1 LAGGPHTRDDF
12 MLYRLRNNFQ
22 LSVITLM
29 SACAVLGIT
38 PFGFWRLMRGDWLI
52 AAIDFGIVMGLLGA
66 LAYSWRTD
74 DTARTGFFLALIPCT
89 GGATTIALLVGTHGL
104 FWLFPALICSFLL
117 TKPWIAVSLTLSALA
132 VVVTHG
138 GAFAT
143 ESEMWAFTIST
154 LVACSCVYAFALRSE
169 DQRNRLQHLALL
181 DPLTGVKN
189 RRSMDEE
196 LARAV
201 ADRER
206 NGTHYGLVLADLDH
220 FKAINDEHGHSL
232 GDKILV
238 DFVTLLDLNTRRADQ
253 VFRFGG
259 EEFVLLLPNVDENS
273 LQAAMEHLH
282 QVIQKSLRSPSG
294 PVTASFGTAL
304 LLEGD
309 SAEQWLARADA
320 ALYEAKQRGRNCT
333 VSADA
338 GNAHIDT

>member
-1 LAGGPHTRDDF
+1 
-12 MLYRLRNNFQ
+12 MLHRLRNNFQ

-52 AAIDFGIVMGLLGA
+52 AAIDFGIVFGLLGA

-89 GGATTIALLVGTHGL
+89 GGATTIALLAGSYGL

-117 TKPWIAVSLTLSALA
+117 TKPWVAVILTLSSLA

-143 ESEMWAFTIST
+143 DSEMWTFTVSV

-169 DQRNRLQHLALL
+169 EQRNRLEHLALL

-201 ADRER
+201 ADRMR
-206 NGTHYGLVLADLDH
+206 NATQYGLVIADLDH
-220 FKAINDEHGHSL
+220 FKAVNDEHGHSL

-238 DFVTLLDLNTRRADQ
+238 DFVTLLDLNTRRSDQ
-253 VFRFGG
+253 TFRFGG
-259 EEFVLLLPNVDENS
+259 EEFVLLLPNADAKRM
-273 LQAAMEHLH
+273 QAAMEHLH
-282 QVIQKSLRSPSG
+282 EAVQKSLCSPSG
-294 PVTASFGTAL
+294 ALTASFGTAL
-304 LLEGD
+304 LRDGD
-309 SAEQWLARADA
+309 TAEQWLARADA
-320 ALYEAKQRGRNCT
+320 ALYEAKQRGRNCI

-338 GNAHIDT
+338 GADI